1 LGEFCWEGL
10 CRSKEPALGRIL
22 FLVFMIV
29 PLIEIAFFVVIGNA
43 IGLWPTLA
51 GVLVTAIIG
60 SLVLRWQGAAL
71 FQEIRGTMARGQL
84 PARALAD
91 AAFVGAGGL
100 MLLLPGYFSDL
111 VGILV
116 LIPPVRNVIYEFLK
130 SRIKIVPNVAAGYSR
145 PAPPPEGTIDLDET
159 DWRRR

>member
-1 LGEFCWEGL
+1 MG
-10 CRSKEPALGRIL
+10 LGRIL

-60 SLVLRWQGAAL
+60 SLVLRFQGMAV
-71 FQEIRGTMARGQL
+71 FNEIRSQTARGQM

-91 AAFVGAGGL
+91 AALIGAGGL
-100 MLLLPGYFSDL
+100 MLLLPGYFSDII
-111 VGILV
+111 GIL
-116 LIPPVRNVIYEFLK
+116 LLLPPVRTAIYAFLK
-130 SRIKIVPNVAAGYSR
+130 SRIQVVPMGGFGQQ
-145 PAPPPEGTIDLDET
+145 PPRPEGPRTIDLDGE
-159 DWRRR
+159 DWRPR

>member
-1 LGEFCWEGL
+1 MGELSKRGL
-10 CRSKEPALGRIL
+10 CRRWEPPVGRIL
-22 FLVFMIV
+22 FAMFMIV

-51 GVLVTAIIG
+51 GGLVTAIVG
-60 SLVLRWQGAAL
+60 SLVLRYQGMAL
-71 FQEIRGTMARGQL
+71 FGEIRGTMARGAL

-91 AAFVGAGGL
+91 AMLVGVAGV

-111 VGILV
+111 IGILL
-116 LIPPVRNVIYEFLK
+116 LIPPVRGAIYEFLR
-130 SRIKIVPNVAAGYSR
+130 SRIAVVPVATAGMR
-145 PAPPPEGTIDLDET
+145 PDRQIDNGTIDLDRD